1 MPEKP
6 PAQYGWILVRA
17 LAGVAFLGLGL
28 WLAIM
33 SDPDRYPDDV
43 RFDRTIDLYAI
54 SGFGCTILGV
64 GLFLTAVRHT
74 TASMTSEQKREIN
87 SGAAAGL
94 LLQFAGVVL
103 YGMEF
108 HQPLG
113 GFLLLVGI
121 PVLIWSCS
129 IYARA
134 KGYSGQVGWLGLL
147 GVIGLMI
154 LLILPARS
162 DEPTFKSRT

>member
-1 MPEKP
+1 MPEKHT
-6 PAQYGWILVRA
+6 AQYGWILVRA

-28 WLAIM
+28 WLAVM

-64 GLFLTAVRHT
+64 GLFLTAVKHT
-74 TASMTSEQKREIN
+74 TSSMTAEQKRVVN
-87 SGAAAGL
+87 FGAAAGF
-94 LLQFAGVVL
+94 LLQMAGAVL
-103 YGMEF
+103 YGMEL
-108 HQPLG
+108 HQSLG
-113 GFLLLVGI
+113 GFLLLAGI
-121 PVLIWSCS
+121 PVLIWSCGT
-129 IYARA
+129 YARA

-154 LLILPARS
+154 LLVLPSQSNEPIS
-162 DEPTFKSRT
+162 DSQL